1 MLQVHSASPPTD
13 PRVAVGSVSDSVA
26 TTELRPTDPPRAARR
41 SKFGVG
47 SPDRPTHPAGGAAVR
62 PDSGLPTDR
71 LGVVY
76 EDVTT
81 EVHFITVDNVCN
93 ELMDTIYHLLHDYWE
108 FPKQYAKERTLET
121 VILVVEVGGV
131 VFAFG
136 DQPGDNFQ
144 VHSLCTLRNDFIR
157 LLAERGTPLDAPVAS
172 TSAAAE

>member
-1 MLQVHSASPPTD
+1 MASSYRSSENKHNLSGYPSSQIAQIREIVQKIHEIASRARTIANFLP
-13 PRVAVGSVSDSVA
+13 VA
-26 TTELRPTDPPRAARR
+26 TRRAADLCT
-41 SKFGVG
+41 S
-47 SPDRPTHPAGGAAVR
+47 DNEL
-62 PDSGLPTDR
+62 SGQSIDD
-71 LGVVY
+71 VVY
-76 EDVTT
+76 EDLTT

-93 ELMDTIYHLLHDYWE
+93 ELMDTIYHLLHDHWK

-121 VILVVEVGGV
+121 VILVGEVGVV

-157 LLAERGTPLDAPVAS
+157 LLADRGTPRDAPVAS

>member
-1 MLQVHSASPPTD
+1 MATT
-13 PRVAVGSVSDSVA
+13 SVA
-26 TTELRPTDPPRAARR
+26 SEAWATRQRQLYNWVGRNWPAIKVKFDQYAETRPGGLLATD
-41 SKFGVG
+41 KIIGMI
-47 SPDRPTHPAGGAAVR
+47 DVR
-62 PDSGLPTDR
+62 LPSGKSIDD
-71 LGVVY
+71 VVY
-76 EDVTT
+76 EDLTT

-93 ELMDTIYHLLHDYWE
+93 ELMDTIYHLLHDHWK

-121 VILVVEVGGV
+121 VILVGEVGVV